1 MLNAARVNAGG
12 VNAFRRVSCGNG
24 RDSGWI
30 PRFKN
35 PVKYKASSPVNHETV
50 HFTGVPAACTPEISH

>member
-12 VNAFRRVSCGNG
+12 VNAFRRVSCGID
-24 RDSGWI
+24 RDSGRI

-35 PVKYKASSPVNHETV
+35 PVKYKAKSPVNHETV
-50 HFTGVPAACTPEISH
+50 HFAGVPAARTPKISH